1 MKDKKDMKDMK
12 DIPGV
17 TYGGGGEPYSYA
29 QGYPTYPT
37 LSYIGFK
44 FPKKVHIPT

>member
-17 TYGGGGEPYSYA
+17 TYGGGGEPY
-29 QGYPTYPT
+29 
-37 LSYIGFK
+37 
-44 FPKKVHIPT
+44 